1 MGFNALGAIQNILQ
15 NASTTVNKDLNMQML
30 EEQFQQE
37 QMQQTMAQ
45 EAAANANLPNAG
57 NEGTTSSSS
66 ISSAAIGLSIGG
78 ACGAIVAGLV
88 AIVVAFLVIGSM
100 TAAVFG
106 IGLLFLLLAA
116 VIAVAIF
123 AIVEACKSQPK
134 NSSND
139 GFTTKGPEVTQY
151 DTGKQTEAQ
160 NVISQLAAL
169 VSQIQQ
175 KINQQF
181 QQFVSPDQQA
191 LTALE
196 NMWNNINQN
205 RQQLVGNW

>member
-1 MGFNALGAIQNILQ
+1 MSFNALGAIQNILQ
-15 NASTTVNKDLNMQML
+15 NAGTTVNKDLNMQML

-37 QMQQTMAQ
+37 QMQQVMAA

-57 NEGTTSSSS
+57 NEGTSSSSS
-66 ISSAAIGLSIGG
+66 ISADAIGLSIGG
-78 ACGAIVAGLV
+78 ACGALVAGLV
-88 AIVVAFLVIGSM
+88 ALVVAMVGFGVAL
-100 TAAVFG
+100 APAFG
-106 IGLLFLLLAA
+106 IGLIFLLIAA
-116 VIAVAIF
+116 VVAVAIF

-139 GFTTKGPEVTQY
+139 GFATKGPDVTNY

-160 NVISQLAAL
+160 NQISQLAAL

-196 NMWNNINQN
+196 NMWNNINSN